1 MTISRGSTML
11 AKPGGTLAVML
22 LSTLAACQQA
32 APPPPPA
39 GIRTVTPTTFRMP
52 EGSGCAGEVDRFRA
66 VMDNDLQMGHVAASV
81 HGRAKKDI
89 DGAASACASGR
100 DAQAVAMI
108 EAARG
113 RYGYR

>member
-1 MTISRGSTML
+1 MVLFS
-11 AKPGGTLAVML
+11 
-22 LSTLAACQQA
+22 LAACQQA
-32 APPPPPA
+32 APQAPQA
-39 GIRTVTPTTFRMP
+39 GIQTVTPATFRMP

-66 VMDNDLQMGHVAASV
+66 VIDNDLQMGHVAAGV
-81 HGRAKKDI
+81 HVRAKKDI